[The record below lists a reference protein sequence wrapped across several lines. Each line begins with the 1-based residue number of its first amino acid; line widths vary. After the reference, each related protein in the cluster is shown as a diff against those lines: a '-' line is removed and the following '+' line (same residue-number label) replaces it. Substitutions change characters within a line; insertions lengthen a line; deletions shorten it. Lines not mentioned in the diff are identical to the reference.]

1 MQNDEDQI
9 DFFII
14 SGQADDDFL
23 ASACGDE
30 KYEFAAVRVLKVK
43 LASFAK
49 LDKNHFEQI

>member
-1 MQNDEDQI
+1 MMM
-9 DFFII
+9 
-14 SGQADDDFL
+14 

-30 KYEFAAVRVLKVK
+30 KYKFAAVRVLKVK